1 MHTVS
6 RSAVPALTTEQM
18 RAVDRA
24 MVEDLHIELVQMME
38 NAGRNLA
45 ELAITRFSPTSVTVL
60 AGPGGN
66 GGGGMVAA
74 RHLANRDCQ
83 VQVVLSEPDRLTPVP
98 AHQADILTRMGIT
111 IASRAPTADLV
122 VDALIGYS
130 LRGDPA
136 GTAAQLITWANG
148 QAAPV
153 LALDTPSGLDLTTG
167 MAGSPTVGPPPPS
180 PWPCPRSACSMRQA
194 PGNSTWPT
202 SRYHRWS
209 TSGWASP
216 SHPCSA
222 SPACS
227 RSTHG
232 RHPIRL
238 ATRHEVRRAG
248 LAGAMNS
255 ACAWAFRRCREPRAE
270 APVSKMTRSRAIR
283 PSCVLVQR
291 PGRLRLSALLGGL
304 IDSSHGPQV
313 GERGFQRGPDSR
325 ICGVQPTLENDQPAD
340 RWLP

>member
-98 AHQADILTRMGIT
+98 AHQADILTRMGVT

-167 MAGSPTVGPPPPS
+167 TAGSPTVGASATLTLALPKIGLLDAPSAGELYLADISVPPLVYQRMGITVPPLFRQS
-180 PWPCPRSACSMRQA
+180 SLLQIDPWPSSDP
-194 PGNSTWPT
+194 
-202 SRYHRWS
+202 
-209 TSGWASP
+209 
-216 SHPCSA
+216 
-222 SPACS
+222 
-227 RSTHG
+227 
-232 RHPIRL
+232 
-238 ATRHEVRRAG
+238 
-248 LAGAMNS
+248 
-255 ACAWAFRRCREPRAE
+255 
-270 APVSKMTRSRAIR
+270 
-283 PSCVLVQR
+283 
-291 PGRLRLSALLGGL
+291 LG
-304 IDSSHGPQV
+304 H
-313 GERGFQRGPDSR
+313 
-325 ICGVQPTLENDQPAD
+325 
-340 RWLP
+340 

>member
-74 RHLANRDCQ
+74 RHLANRGCQ
-83 VQVVLSEPDRLTPVP
+83 VQIVLSEPDRLTPVP
-98 AHQADILTRMGIT
+98 AHQADILTRMGVT

-167 MAGSPTVGPPPPS
+167 TAGSPTVGASATLTLALPKIGLLDAPSAGELYLADISVPPLVYQRMGITVPPLFRQS
-180 PWPCPRSACSMRQA
+180 SLLQIDPWPSSDP
-194 PGNSTWPT
+194 
-202 SRYHRWS
+202 
-209 TSGWASP
+209 
-216 SHPCSA
+216 
-222 SPACS
+222 
-227 RSTHG
+227 
-232 RHPIRL
+232 
-238 ATRHEVRRAG
+238 
-248 LAGAMNS
+248 
-255 ACAWAFRRCREPRAE
+255 
-270 APVSKMTRSRAIR
+270 
-283 PSCVLVQR
+283 
-291 PGRLRLSALLGGL
+291 LG
-304 IDSSHGPQV
+304 H
-313 GERGFQRGPDSR
+313 
-325 ICGVQPTLENDQPAD
+325 
-340 RWLP
+340 

>member
-6 RSAVPALTTEQM
+6 RSADPALTTEQM

-167 MAGSPTVGPPPPS
+167 TAGSPTVGASATLTLALPKIGLLDAPSAGELYLADISVPPLVYQRMGITVPPLFRQS
-180 PWPCPRSACSMRQA
+180 SLLQIDPWPSSDP
-194 PGNSTWPT
+194 
-202 SRYHRWS
+202 
-209 TSGWASP
+209 
-216 SHPCSA
+216 
-222 SPACS
+222 
-227 RSTHG
+227 
-232 RHPIRL
+232 
-238 ATRHEVRRAG
+238 
-248 LAGAMNS
+248 
-255 ACAWAFRRCREPRAE
+255 
-270 APVSKMTRSRAIR
+270 
-283 PSCVLVQR
+283 
-291 PGRLRLSALLGGL
+291 LG
-304 IDSSHGPQV
+304 H
-313 GERGFQRGPDSR
+313 
-325 ICGVQPTLENDQPAD
+325 
-340 RWLP
+340 